1 MVATANNSRA
11 AIGCSPF
18 CKFSEKGVALSLDGC
33 LQQIPSALAQK
44 ISQWVCDRICR
55 EFSELS
61 GLGTML
67 FVRFGF
73 NALPD
78 LEGAFRRPEDRA
90 VRLRRVEAVHAAL
103 CLLLSSMTGDPSA

>member
-1 MVATANNSRA
+1 
-11 AIGCSPF
+11 
-18 CKFSEKGVALSLDGC
+18 
-33 LQQIPSALAQK
+33 
-44 ISQWVCDRICR
+44 
-55 EFSELS
+55 
-61 GLGTML
+61 ML

>member
-1 MVATANNSRA
+1 MPTAAGVGSK
-11 AIGCSPF
+11 P
-18 CKFSEKGVALSLDGC
+18 KGN
-33 LQQIPSALAQK
+33 
-44 ISQWVCDRICR
+44 CR